1 MPRKRTRKPDVA
13 KQNAH
18 ARQQQ
23 RYTREE
29 KLRAVTIMVG
39 MGGMTYEAIEQI
51 RLVLKRNVSKD
62 TLSHWQTQFRDEVI
76 SIQPQLAPKELD
88 VPKIIAETRQKL
100 LVNLS
105 AAAEKYSDHLTSQD
119 VIDKASARDSAVVV
133 GISTEKLLLVA
144 GRTPELDNLLQSFIK
159 ECEGT
164 TFNPQSL
171 LESLVNA
178 VKAKKQ
184 ALLTESSDIIDG
196 EIITEQ
202 IS

>member
-1 MPRKRTRKPDVA
+1 MPRTRNQSRK
-13 KQNAH
+13 KQNAR
-18 ARQQQ
+18 ARPQ
-23 RYTREE
+23 RYTQDE
-29 KLRAVTIMVG
+29 KIKAVTILVG
-39 MGGMTYEAIEQI
+39 MGGMSPESHRQAEIALNRKINYQ
-51 RLVLKRNVSKD
+51 
-62 TLSHWQTQFRDEVI
+62 TLACWQTELKSKI
-76 SIQPQLAPKELD
+76 IESTPELAPKELD
-88 VPKIIAETRQKL
+88 VPKIIAETRRDL

-105 AAAEKYSDHLTSQD
+105 ESIGKLSKSVNDQD
-119 VIDKASARDSAVVV
+119 AIDKASLRDRYVSL
-133 GISTEKLLLVA
+133 GIGTDKLLIVA
-144 GRTPELDNLLQSFIK
+144 GRSPELDNLLQAFIK

-184 ALLTESSDIIDG
+184 ALLAESSDIIDG

>member
-1 MPRKRTRKPDVA
+1 MPRKRTRTKTA
-13 KQNAH
+13 QAENAH
-18 ARQQQ
+18 KDTRLQ
-23 RYTREE
+23 YTDEE
-29 KLRAVTIMVG
+29 RLKAVTILAQL
-39 MGGMTYEAIEQI
+39 GGLSAESLKHVQI
-51 RLVLKRNVSKD
+51 ALNRKVKYS
-62 TLSHWQTQFRDEVI
+62 TLAKWQTELKPKI
-76 SIQPQLAPKELD
+76 IESTPELAPQPLD

-184 ALLTESSDIIDG
+184 ALLAESNDIIDG